1 MSRLARCRE
10 RSHLALV
17 HLLQELGPRLL
28 SLLEL
33 VLHLLLLLQLHHLLV
48 VVVLLP
54 VLYTVHNLGIK
65 KGSSTQSTNNIPKKD
80 LVEKIV
86 LDFDVQL
93 ASSVR
98 LDQDRLPSC
107 LCCSVLR
114 PCNNMFI
121 IENLFADDQIGPAR
135 LFIAGSWEIYNFDI
149 TIVRN

>member
-1 MSRLARCRE
+1 MIVALQEKLSRIDRCRDL
-10 RSHLALV
+10 SHLALFN
-17 HLLQELGPRLL
+17 LLQELGPRLL

-54 VLYTVHNLGIK
+54 VLYTVHNLRLKNEFSI
-65 KGSSTQSTNNIPKKD
+65 QSTNIPKND

-98 LDQDRLPSC
+98 LDQHRLPSC

-114 PCNNMFI
+114 P
-121 IENLFADDQIGPAR
+121 
-135 LFIAGSWEIYNFDI
+135 
-149 TIVRN
+149 

>member
-1 MSRLARCRE
+1 MEKLQIK
-10 RSHLALV
+10 SHLTLV
-17 HLLQELGPRLL
+17 HLLQQLCPWLL

-33 VLHLLLLLQLHHLLV
+33 LLHLLLLLQLHHLLV

-114 PCNNMFI
+114 P
-121 IENLFADDQIGPAR
+121 
-135 LFIAGSWEIYNFDI
+135 
-149 TIVRN
+149 